1 MEFSSQPKRCDGG
14 DCFNSGSATPR
25 QPRRAPRFGFGFG
38 LPHPQ
43 PDFAQEAFF
52 PGRERRMKK
61 IVAVMATTKP
71 AMNVCV
77 SALMKIPTIFRFDK
91 R

>member
-1 MEFSSQPKRCDGG
+1 LEFSSFPQRRDGG
-14 DCFNSGSATPR
+14 DCFNPGSAIPD
-25 QPRRAPRFGFGFG
+25 QPRLAPRFGFGFG
-38 LPHPQ
+38 LPQPQ

-61 IVAVMATTKP
+61 MVAVMATTKP